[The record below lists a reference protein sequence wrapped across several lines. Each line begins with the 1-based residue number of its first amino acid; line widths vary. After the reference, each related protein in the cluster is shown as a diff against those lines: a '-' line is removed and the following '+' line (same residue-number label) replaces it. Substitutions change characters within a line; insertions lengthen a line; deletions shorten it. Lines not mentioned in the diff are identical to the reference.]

1 MCSPEGVSITPA
13 LIAVA
18 PVIHSVGSAKVNV
31 NPVGLSVKPPTPPGK
46 EMPTADPNPVGR
58 KMV

>member
-1 MCSPEGVSITPA
+1 MRSPEGVSVTPA

-18 PVIHSVGSAKVNV
+18 PVIHSVGKPLVNV
-31 NPVGLSVKPPTPPGK
+31 QPIGLSVHPPTPPSAG
-46 EMPTADPNPVGR
+46 GR